1 MKITQEEIIGAI
13 ELFVNS
19 IYDSNGDD
27 SGWLTAT
34 LEEWIEAVYEE
45 LVTWKTIGGCS
56 YHSNV
61 NRFDGKENIIKRVK
75 PIIIQRLKELKE
87 EGYNVRAI

>member
-1 MKITQEEIIGAI
+1 MKITQEEIEGAI
-13 ELFVNS
+13 ELFVNC
-19 IYDSNGDD
+19 IYDSGDD
-27 SGWLTAT
+27 SGWLTAS
-34 LEEWIEAVYEE
+34 LDDWLKAVYEE
-45 LVTWKTIGGCS
+45 LVTWKTIGGHS